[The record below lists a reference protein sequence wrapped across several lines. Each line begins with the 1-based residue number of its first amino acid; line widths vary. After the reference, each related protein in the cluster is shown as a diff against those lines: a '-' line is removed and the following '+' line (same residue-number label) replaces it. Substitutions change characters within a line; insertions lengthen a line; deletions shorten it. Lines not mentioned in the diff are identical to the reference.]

1 MASNTAVGSVA
12 SLYRYPVK
20 SMQGEELNRTEVTS
34 RGLAGDRAYALVDS
48 SDGKVASAKNPKKWP
63 NLFDFRASY
72 TELPHADKD
81 ARPARIVFPD
91 GSDAV
96 TGQPDLDR
104 LLSSAIGRAV
114 NLRASAP
121 EKAVLEEYWPDIEGL
136 PHRDHVTDES
146 LPAGTFFDCAVV
158 HLLTTTTIDSLRQLY
173 PQGRFEVRRFR
184 PNVVVALSGP
194 AKGFPENDWVGKEI
208 QLGNEVRLR
217 ITMPCGRCVMTTLA
231 QADLPKDAGI
241 LRTAVQHNKG
251 GVGVYASVVHGGQV
265 RRGDPVSIG

>member
-1 MASNTAVGSVA
+1 MASNTLVGSVV
-12 SLYRYPVK
+12 SIYRYPVK
-20 SMQGEELNRTEVTS
+20 SMQGEELNLTEVTS

-48 SDGKVASAKNPKKWP
+48 SDGKVASAKNPNKWF

-72 TELPHADKD
+72 TESPHAGKD
-81 ARPARIVFPD
+81 VPSAHIVFPD

-96 TGQPDLDR
+96 TGRPDLDR

-121 EKAVLEEYWPDIEGL
+121 EKALLEEYWPDIEGL

-158 HLLTTTTIDSLRQLY
+158 HVLTTTTIDSLRLAY

-184 PNVVVALSGP
+184 PNVVVALSDT
-194 AKGFPENDWVGKEI
+194 ANGFPENEWVGKEI
-208 QLGNEVRLR
+208 QFGNEVRLR

-231 QADLPKDAGI
+231 QSDLPKDTGI
-241 LRTAVQHNKG
+241 LRTSVQHNKG
-251 GVGVYASVVHGGQV
+251 GVGVYASVVRGGKV
-265 RRGDPVSIG
+265 RRGDPVSFG